1 MAEELGRQIAL
12 QAALLAEAD
21 ARRLERRVV
30 RVCMN
35 DGVLFAYWKLRNRN
49 YHVSLNDLFEVH
61 GWMIDRD
68 NTSCLRENTDLMWH
82 GSEKNNLVLIR
93 KKPAAA

>member
-21 ARRLERRVV
+21 ARRVERRVV
-30 RVCMN
+30 RVSIH
-35 DGVLFAYWKLRNRN
+35 DGVLIAYWKKKRGN
-49 YHVSLNDLFEVH
+49 YQASLNDLFH

-68 NTSCLRENTDLMWH
+68 NTRCLRENTDLMWH